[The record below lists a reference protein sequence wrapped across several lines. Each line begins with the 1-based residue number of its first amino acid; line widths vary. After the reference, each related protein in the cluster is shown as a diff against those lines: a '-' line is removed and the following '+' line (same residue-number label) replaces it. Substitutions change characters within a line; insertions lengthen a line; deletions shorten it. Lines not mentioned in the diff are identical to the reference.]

1 MNVNVLAGQ
10 VPITWNIV
18 DNVATVAAALQLTNP
33 HDLLVLPE
41 GMISGYDD
49 QLTGLATLQPGEVS
63 EAIDAVSD
71 MVRARSIH
79 LMCGTLLYDDGGW
92 SNTAMYFAP
101 EGERRV
107 YRKVNLATG
116 ERNRLIAG
124 SHLPVFELRFNDG
137 PLKVSPQLCRE
148 LRFSEQWHVPARQGA
163 QLFVYLTYAANP
175 RESIDVWRSHLVSRA
190 AETQRFVIAANVAH
204 PDRHCPTMIVSP
216 KGEVIAEVLGP
227 EAVTLR
233 STIDS
238 DDVGHWFVDQQ
249 RDDVV
254 RITYLE

>member
-1 MNVNVLAGQ
+1 MSINVLAGQ

-18 DNVATVAAALQLTNP
+18 DNVATVASALQLTSP

-49 QLTGLATLQPGEVS
+49 QLTGLQALQSGEVN

-71 MVRARSIH
+71 MARARNIH
-79 LMCGTLLYDDGGW
+79 LICGTLHHDDGGW
-92 SNTAMYFAP
+92 SNAAIYFAP
-101 EGERRV
+101 DGERRV
-107 YRKVNLATG
+107 YQKVNLATG
-116 ERNRLIAG
+116 ERSRLIAG
-124 SHLPVFELRFNDG
+124 THLPIFELRVDDG
-137 PLKVSPQLCRE
+137 MLKVSPQLCRE
-148 LRFSEQWHVPARQGA
+148 LRFPEQWHVPAREGA
-163 QLFVYLTYAANP
+163 QLFAYLTYAANP

-233 STIDS
+233 SSIDS
-238 DDVGHWFVDQQ
+238 DDVGHWYVDQQ

-254 RITYLE
+254 HITYVE